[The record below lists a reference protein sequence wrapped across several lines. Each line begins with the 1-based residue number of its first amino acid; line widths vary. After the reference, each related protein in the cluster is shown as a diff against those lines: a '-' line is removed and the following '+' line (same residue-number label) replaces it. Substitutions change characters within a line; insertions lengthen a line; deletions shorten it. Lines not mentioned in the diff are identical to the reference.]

1 MNQIN
6 NTTKM
11 IEAQLDQPLSNPYIM
26 AILKISLALFGSRIA
41 PRPPQYIQ
49 DIFKNTYAKIA
60 LISLIIYISERDL
73 QLALLI
79 SIIFVLGSNFL
90 SGRDILESFQ
100 SISGRELADYSS
112 KYDITNKMQLL
123 ESKSDIYPGCEN
135 ITMED
140 LQRVFDGDASKF
152 SKAVNK
158 SFRDLISTAKDK
170 SSKDRL
176 MTIARYAGLSDYMT
190 FDNPETA
197 PYLATLLVNY
207 GFNLNDTCQPPSDES
222 LY

>member
-6 NTTKM
+6 STTKM

-26 AILKISLALFGSRIA
+26 AIIKISLALFAGRIA

-49 DIFKNTYAKIA
+49 NIFNNTYAKIA

-100 SISGRELADYSS
+100 SISGKELAPYSS
-112 KYDITNKMQLL
+112 NYDVTNKMQLL
-123 ESKSDIYPGCEN
+123 ESKTDIYPGCEN
-135 ITMED
+135 ITIED
-140 LQRVFDGDASKF
+140 LQKVFDGDTTKF
-152 SKAVNK
+152 TKAVNK
-158 SFRDLISTAKDK
+158 SFRDLIATAKDK
-170 SSKDRL
+170 PSRDKL
-176 MTIARYAGLSDYMT
+176 LTIARYAGLSDNMT
-190 FDNPETA
+190 FDRPETA

-207 GFNLNDTCQPPSDES
+207 GFNLNDTCHPPSDES

>member
-6 NTTKM
+6 STTRM

-26 AILKISLALFGSRIA
+26 AILKISLALFAGQIA

-60 LISLIIYISERDL
+60 LISLIIYISEKDL

-79 SIIFVLGSNFL
+79 SIIFVLGSNYL

-100 SISGRELADYSS
+100 SIGGPELAEYSS
-112 KYDITNKMQLL
+112 KYEISNNMPLL
-123 ESKSDIYPGCEN
+123 ESKSDIFPGCEN
-135 ITMED
+135 ITMDD
-140 LQRVFDGDASKF
+140 LQKVFDGDVEKF

-158 SFRDLISTAKDK
+158 SFKELVASAKDK
-170 SSKDRL
+170 PSMDKI
-176 MTIARYAGLSDYMT
+176 MAIGRYAGLSPNMT
-190 FDNPETA
+190 FENPETA

-207 GFNLNDTCQPPSDES
+207 GFNLTDSCQPPRD
-222 LY
+222 

>member
-6 NTTKM
+6 STTKM

-26 AILKISLALFGSRIA
+26 AILKISLALFAGQIA

-60 LISLIIYISERDL
+60 LISLIIYISEKDL

-79 SIIFVLGSNFL
+79 SIIFVLGSNYL

-100 SISGRELADYSS
+100 SISGKELAEYSP
-112 KYDITNKMQLL
+112 KYEITNKMTLL
-123 ESKSDIYPGCEN
+123 EGKSDIFPGCEN
-135 ITMED
+135 ITMDD
-140 LQRVFDGDASKF
+140 LQKVFDGDVEKF

-158 SFRDLISTAKDK
+158 SFKELVASAKDK
-170 SSKDRL
+170 QSKDRI
-176 MTIARYAGLSDYMT
+176 MAIGHYAGLSRNMT
-190 FDNPETA
+190 FENPETA

-207 GFNLNDTCQPPSDES
+207 GFNLNDSCQPPRD
-222 LY
+222 

>member
-6 NTTKM
+6 STTRM
-11 IEAQLDQPLSNPYIM
+11 IEAQIDQPLSNPYIM
-26 AILKISLALFGSRIA
+26 AILKISLALFAGQIA

-60 LISLIIYISERDL
+60 LISLIIYISEKDL

-79 SIIFVLGSNFL
+79 SIIFVLGSNYL

-100 SISGRELADYSS
+100 SIGGKELADYSS
-112 KYDITNKMQLL
+112 QYEVTNKMTLL
-123 ESKSDIYPGCEN
+123 ESKSDIFPGCEN
-135 ITMED
+135 ITMSD
-140 LQRVFDGDASKF
+140 LQRVFDGDVEKF

-158 SFRDLISTAKDK
+158 SFKELIASAKNKPSQDK
-170 SSKDRL
+170 I
-176 MTIARYAGLSDYMT
+176 MAIGRYAGLSNNMT
-190 FDNPETA
+190 FENPETA

-207 GFNLNDTCQPPSDES
+207 GFNLNDSCQPPIN
-222 LY
+222 